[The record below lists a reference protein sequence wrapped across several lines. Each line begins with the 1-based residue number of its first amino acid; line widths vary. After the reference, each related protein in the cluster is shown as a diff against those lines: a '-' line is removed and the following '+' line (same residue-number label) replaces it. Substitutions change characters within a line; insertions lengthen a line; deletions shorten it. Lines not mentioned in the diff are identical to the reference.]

1 MIVVSLTVTSYNP
14 RSQYLKQF
22 IYQGLIR
29 DWPAISCSKFPVSFN
44 IGVCLPYYMRF
55 EAIIIIYDNITAKG
69 WFFAFGLCKPLSG
82 QDRIYFRFPTNPV
95 ELFYL

>member
-1 MIVVSLTVTSYNP
+1 MSKTVETALVIIHMRKKYICE
-14 RSQYLKQF
+14 F
-22 IYQGLIR
+22 
-29 DWPAISCSKFPVSFN
+29 AIFPVSFN

-69 WFFAFGLCKPLSG
+69 WFFAFGLCKTLSG

-95 ELFYL
+95 GLFYL